1 MKRFS
6 YIDIIK
12 SPIGGELK
20 LAVRG
25 ETRFVMGVSTNRPM
39 PAKPKIKLSTG
50 QLKAVSRL
58 FSVLSEPNRLA
69 LLQALHDGPLTVNEL
84 VEACGL
90 KQANVSKQLAILHDH
105 HLVKR
110 EREGTFIH
118 YEIADPMVFSLCNL
132 VCGKMAKDAKCA
144 AAIFHPEI

>member
-1 MKRFS
+1 MNTRKNKPLS
-6 YIDIIK
+6 
-12 SPIGGELK
+12 SHQ
-20 LAVRG
+20 LA
-25 ETRFVMGVSTNRPM
+25 
-39 PAKPKIKLSTG
+39 
-50 QLKAVSRL
+50 AVARL
-58 FSVLSEPNRLA
+58 FAVLSESSRLA
-69 LLQALHDGPLTVNEL
+69 LLQSLHAGPLTVNEL
-84 VEACGL
+84 VAASGM

-144 AAIFHPEI
+144 VAVFHPEI